1 MSKASAGRS
10 PRIAVLIPCF
20 NEERAVAHVV
30 ADFRRALPDATIY
43 VYDNQSSDG
52 TYEIAQAAGAVV
64 RREPQQGKGFVVRR
78 MFADIEADIYVLADG
93 DDTYDAA
100 AAPRMIA
107 TLIEQ
112 RLDMMVGSRIT
123 TGAAAYRHGHRFGN
137 RLFTRAV
144 ARLFGERFRDLLS
157 GYRVLSRRFVKSF
170 PVSTGG
176 FEIETEMTVHALRL
190 GLAVGEMETAYR
202 SRPEG
207 SVSKLAT
214 YRDGVRILFAILR
227 LFREERPLT
236 FFSLIGS
243 VLVAAALALGYRVVA
258 EYLATGLVPHFPS
271 AILATGLMLSGLL
284 SFLCGLVLDT
294 VTRGRL
300 ESKFLAYLSVPAYD
314 PDRGAGESA
323 AAED

>member
-1 MSKASAGRS
+1 MASAGRS